1 VGVEADAT
9 YDEIT
14 ALCSTLDA
22 GAPAVPTVAA
32 CVDER
37 STAVTAAPM
46 AKVAATGMGIQCP
59 DHYAT
64 TLEAAQVLAPE
75 MDPSDAPSFDWV
87 P

>member
-1 VGVEADAT
+1 MGVEADAT

-22 GAPAVPTVAA
+22 GAPAVPAVAA
-32 CVDER
+32 FADER

-46 AKVAATGMGIQCP
+46 AKGAATGMGIQCP

-64 TLEAAQVLAPE
+64 TLEAPQMLAPE
-75 MDPSDAPSFDWV
+75 MDLPDAPSFERV
-87 P
+87 C